1 MLIEHS
7 LIILDGLHSRWE
19 NLLINVSAVDWQKI
33 ALYPEISQYSLND
46 FLNTYAE
53 HCVNHVQL
61 IMKLKSAMNW

>member
-19 NLLINVSAVDWQKI
+19 NLLINESAVDWQKT
-33 ALYPEISQYSLND
+33 ALPPEIGQVSLND
-46 FLNTYAE
+46 FMNTCTE
-53 HCVNHVQL
+53 HCVNHVQK